1 MRGIVYLIQIRDLD
15 QTVIGNPAHD
25 SVRLGL
31 WLASAA
37 EDRTLARRRV
47 LRSDLIDPT
56 VAVYKGR
63 VVKRTGEGS
72 LIEIRSA
79 ERHGRAQRRR
89 LEPWLSVRRL
99 AQTVLDGGNNGYDC
113 RLSARDCFAYRK

>member
-1 MRGIVYLIQIRDLD
+1 
-15 QTVIGNPAHD
+15 
-25 SVRLGL
+25 
-31 WLASAA
+31 
-37 EDRTLARRRV
+37 
-47 LRSDLIDPT
+47 
-56 VAVYKGR
+56 VYKGR

-79 ERHGRAQRRR
+79 ERHGRTQRRR

>member
-1 MRGIVYLIQIRDLD
+1 M
-15 QTVIGNPAHD
+15 
-25 SVRLGL
+25 
-31 WLASAA
+31 
-37 EDRTLARRRV
+37 
-47 LRSDLIDPT
+47 
-56 VAVYKGR
+56 YKGR

-89 LEPWLSVRRL
+89 LEPWLSVRRS
-99 AQTVLDGGNNGYDC
+99 AQTVLNAVLNGGTNVYDC